1 MPRKKDRKIN
11 ETDRAFYKMG
21 LLDGERRQRQ
31 RYAETLAL
39 LKKTNGELWKGL
51 CRLDVTVPIEGV
63 LIPFPLIKRLI
74 KSLRKPGDKNWYA
87 RKLNKMLK
95 EAQMTPDSHLRF

>member
-39 LKKTNGELWKGL
+39 LKRTNNVLWREL
-51 CRLDVTVPIEGV
+51 CRLDITLPTEGV
-63 LIPFPLIKRLI
+63 LIPFPVIKRLI

-87 RKLNKMLK
+87 RKLAKMLK
-95 EAQMTPDSHLRF
+95 EAQNERFTPL